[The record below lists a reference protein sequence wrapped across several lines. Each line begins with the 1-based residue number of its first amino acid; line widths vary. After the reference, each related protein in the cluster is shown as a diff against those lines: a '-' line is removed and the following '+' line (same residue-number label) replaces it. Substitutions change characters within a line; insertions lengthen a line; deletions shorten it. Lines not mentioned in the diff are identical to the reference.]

1 MTEHQSGVQA
11 APSLSTEELETR
23 SPQPSSPDSVKLKP
37 SGEQVAFWGQCQAG
51 PGSPGASSWG
61 TRGAFGRWARQEGA
75 SVPSLKTRKLYPT
88 CCKVHFEGGFL
99 LLCVAPVTVQLG
111 MRLRGR
117 CRKFRE
123 GWEKTGAGVPTSV
136 LYQSEDHPPVSQEH
150 QTSAVSS
157 SERGDETGS
166 NRGRRGKAAWLGAGC
181 FLTGVGRS
189 CPHILNPRSFPQR
202 ALCRSSVLCR
212 SCLLSLTTRFLT
224 QVLESKDLRNILD
237 YLDLLFMLCLIH
249 HKLLPGLCLHT

>member
-1 MTEHQSGVQA
+1 MG
-11 APSLSTEELETR
+11 P
-23 SPQPSSPDSVKLKP
+23 
-37 SGEQVAFWGQCQAG
+37 QCQAG
-51 PGSPGASSWG
+51 PGSLGASSWG

-136 LYQSEDHPPVSQEH
+136 LYQSEDHHPPPPPVSQEH

-166 NRGRRGKAAWLGAGC
+166 NGGRRGKAAWLGAGC

-212 SCLLSLTTRFLT
+212 SCLLSLTTKFLT
-224 QVLESKDLRNILD
+224 QVLESKDLKEYFGLFGPTFHVMPDSSQTATRAVLA
-237 YLDLLFMLCLIH
+237 YL
-249 HKLLPGLCLHT
+249 KRWQLPPNPRQPSDSSEGGEVCT